1 MSRSRAGFDA
11 SPGKKLPR
19 WAWLWLLLAV
29 CVYVEMQILQAWQGP
44 DRSKIP
50 PQSEEQQQ
58 HHLRPSQA
66 QQALSVVVPPPPTS
80 PPKLDILEEKP
91 FVPNVP
97 IAVAP
102 PPPPIDPPNLDTDDK
117 PIVPIV
123 APPPMTPPPRA
134 AENVDTAEA
143 APAASAHNYAYAILL
158 CDDKMAVATLTL
170 VRSIAKSGTIADIVV
185 CCLPEVSPAVRDA
198 IGELGGRVREFEQI
212 DYPYMKGRSVENLR
226 DNKACRYAKLQ
237 MWSMTEYAKVI
248 YLDADML
255 VLKSLDELFQSP
267 DLSAVP
273 DKYPG
278 VFNSGL
284 MVFEPRLRTMH
295 AMIDSYM
302 TTKSYNKGDQG
313 FLNAFFSRRANSTFL
328 KADEHPEH
336 RTRLSF
342 YPLPSVFNLPIWL
355 KRSAF
360 GGNINMADVFAVH
373 FTAEVK
379 PWSFFWRR
387 HNDFDSMYDATL
399 FYQWIQLAQEMVD
412 LLTEPSREA
421 LPEHGQPLPQPLQEV
436 CSAAASKVD
445 KRVNSDAF
453 TVVIS
458 TWRGKRVPLGMLVA
472 LYRRVPQVHRI
483 VIIWHDPATAPT
495 IASEP
500 SALVPLLVYRVQ
512 TNSLNNR
519 FLPLSAIETEGFLT
533 VDDDILASPED
544 LAFGF
549 SIWKRNPQQ
558 LAGPYLRSHVP
569 KKKDGKLEYG
579 YSMKDSMKPKIMHN
593 RVASLKYSMVLTKL
607 LFAPTRLLFMF
618 TCLMP
623 RDIQLYVDSIMNCED
638 IAFNLFSSVVLRAP
652 PLALD
657 IPTEDWGRDAGISTA
672 GTNAVVVKNQYGKN
686 VTEHVSKH
694 LTSRSE
700 CLTHLIGMFKGT
712 TPLENHGV
720 VGSFRVEPNLYVRS
734 SRDEKSMQNQAAETM
749 PLIAAAGASTTKTP
763 SYSLVGRDID
773 WGDPKLVKTLK
784 RDEIDMCKYCD
795 HFITR
800 VWVYRASPSISNRS
814 GIAGVRVGVDDG
826 SSGLPANKLAK
837 LSSTMNEK
845 SLELLGEWAVDQ
857 GHTITSAEVFYSS
870 GGPVSGIRFGDSSG
884 RRSPLFGSSS
894 GKASVT
900 RLQRGLCGV
909 QMVFGNSFLEAVGF
923 MDPENEEAT
932 TTTHRRCDTLVG
944 NAREIAKQAPGHV
957 VEHDECF
964 SCDRQMMGM
973 EFWANPGK
981 GSLAAMQVEFG
992 SLFSTDHKKQIHTER
1007 RHGKMV
1013 AFGCGNVV
1021 SDCTYIG
1028 SWKVEAPVYFAS
1040 ISVHYTDRV
1049 VTGIAIKNSD
1059 GHASPLFGAIGTH
1072 VKDFS
1077 FASGVCGITFAA
1089 GASID
1094 ALALKSRETIHGKW
1108 GLSCNEAF
1116 TA

>member
-1 MSRSRAGFDA
+1 MVASRHQYDRDA
-11 SPGKKLPR
+11 
-19 WAWLWLLLAV
+19 LLA
-29 CVYVEMQILQAWQGP
+29 EAP
-44 DRSKIP
+44 KP
-50 PQSEEQQQ
+50 PQPFEPQPKVAPKVDTARTETI
-58 HHLRPSQA
+58 
-66 QQALSVVVPPPPTS
+66 VVPPPPISPTNPKPLVTS
-80 PPKLDILEEKP
+80 
-91 FVPNVP
+91 
-97 IAVAP
+97 AP
-102 PPPPIDPPNLDTDDK
+102 PNPK
-117 PIVPIV
+117 EV
-123 APPPMTPPPRA
+123 ALPA
-134 AENVDTAEA
+134 AA
-143 APAASAHNYAYAILL
+143 APDSYAYAILL

-170 VRSIAKSGTIADIVV
+170 VRSIVKSGTVADVVV
-185 CCLPEVSPAVRDA
+185 CCLPGVSPAVRGA
-198 IGELGGRVREFEQI
+198 IGELGARVKEFNPI
-212 DYPYMKGRSVENLR
+212 DYPYMKGRSQANIQ

-237 MWSMTEYAKVI
+237 MWSMTEYSKVI

-255 VLKSLDELFQSP
+255 VLKSLDELFVSP

-284 MVFEPRLRTMH
+284 MVFEPRVSTMH
-295 AMIDSYM
+295 AMFDAYM
-302 TTKSYNKGDQG
+302 TTHSYNKGDQG
-313 FLNAFFSRRANSTFL
+313 FLNAFFSGRANNTFL
-328 KADEHPEH
+328 KADEHSEH

-342 YPLPSVFNLPIWL
+342 HPLPCVFNLPIWL

-360 GGNINMADVFAVH
+360 GGNIKVADVFAVH

-387 HNDFDSMYDATL
+387 HNDFDAMYDAAL
-399 FYQWIQLAQEMVD
+399 FYRWIQLAQETVGR
-412 LLTEPSREA
+412 LTAPSRES
-421 LPEHGQPLPQPLQEV
+421 LGNEVMVQPLPPPLQKV
-436 CSAAASKVD
+436 CAAAVTKVE
-445 KRVNSDAF
+445 KKVVTDAF

-458 TWRGKRVPLGMLVA
+458 TWRGKRVPLDMLVA
-472 LYRRVPQVHRI
+472 LYRKVPHVHRI
-483 VIIWHDPATAPT
+483 VVIWHDPATAPT

-500 SALVPLLVYRVQ
+500 SALVPLFVHRVE

-533 VDDDILASPED
+533 VDDDILATPED

-549 SIWKRNPQQ
+549 SIWKRNPRQ
-558 LAGPYLRSHVP
+558 LAGPFLRSHVAGKSSP
-569 KKKDGKLEYG
+569 DGKKVEYA
-579 YSMKDSMKPKIMHN
+579 YSMKDRMQPRVMHS
-593 RVASLKYSMVLTKL
+593 RVVASKYSMVLTKL
-607 LFAPTRLLFMF
+607 LFAPTKLLFMF

-623 RDIQLYVDSIMNCED
+623 RDIQAYIDSIMNCED

-734 SRDEKSMQNQAAETM
+734 SRDEKSMQNQAAGTM

-773 WGDPKLVKTLK
+773 WGDPKLVKTMK

-795 HFITR
+795 HFITW
-800 VWVYRASPSISNRS
+800 VWVYRASPNISNRS
-814 GIAGVRVGVDDG
+814 GIAGVRVGVNDG
-826 SSGLPANKLAK
+826 SSGLPTNKLAK

-1028 SWKVEAPVYFAS
+1028 SWKGGAPVYFAS
-1040 ISVHYTDRV
+1040 ISVHYTDRA

-1059 GHASPLFGAIGTH
+1059 GQASPLFGAIGTH